1 MADDGCTYAKATF
14 FHLIESAKEED
25 KPLKSPVTNE
35 IITPNMIPN
44 RAFDDLLGEI
54 DDVIRA
60 KAAQK
65 SPLKA
70 DYISLTA
77 ELEQAYE
84 RDKTFMELRQKMENV
99 LKAICQVIAPG
110 QGWCGR

>member
-1 MADDGCTYAKATF
+1 
-14 FHLIESAKEED
+14 
-25 KPLKSPVTNE
+25 
-35 IITPNMIPN
+35 MIPN
-44 RAFDDLLGEI
+44 CAFDDLLGEI

-60 KAAQK
+60 KAAKK

-84 RDKTFMELRQKMENV
+84 RDKTFMEL
-99 LKAICQVIAPG
+99 
-110 QGWCGR
+110 